1 MGCIICHLYSLKEY
15 IKVRFFIQ
23 EVRGEETGEILAI
36 HRQPLDLHDL
46 EGVGGGEGC
55 GVEAIIE
62 GQFSPGE

>member
-1 MGCIICHLYSLKEY
+1 MGCIICHSYSLKEY

-23 EVRGEETGEILAI
+23 EARGENTGEYLAT
-36 HRQPLDLHDL
+36 HWQPLDLHDL